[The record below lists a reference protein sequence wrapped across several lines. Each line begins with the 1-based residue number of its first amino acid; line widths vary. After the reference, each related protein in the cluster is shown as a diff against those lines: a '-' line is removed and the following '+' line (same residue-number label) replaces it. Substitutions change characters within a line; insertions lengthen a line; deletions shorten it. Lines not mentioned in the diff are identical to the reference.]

1 MAIVGQ
7 VSKVDA
13 GKNLDAEIGSDA
25 SNLNRGT
32 VLGLR
37 AVMVGQKEGE
47 VFSVVMGKTSFENIR
62 YLFCFNC
69 VE

>member
-1 MAIVGQ
+1 
-7 VSKVDA
+7 
-13 GKNLDAEIGSDA
+13 
-25 SNLNRGT
+25 
-32 VLGLR
+32 
-37 AVMVGQKEGE
+37 MVGQKEGE

>member
-1 MAIVGQ
+1 MALWAR
-7 VSKVDA
+7 SAKLTP
-13 GKNLDAEIGSDA
+13 GKILTLKSGAMLPIS
-25 SNLNRGT
+25 T
-32 VLGLR
+32 VAPSLVW